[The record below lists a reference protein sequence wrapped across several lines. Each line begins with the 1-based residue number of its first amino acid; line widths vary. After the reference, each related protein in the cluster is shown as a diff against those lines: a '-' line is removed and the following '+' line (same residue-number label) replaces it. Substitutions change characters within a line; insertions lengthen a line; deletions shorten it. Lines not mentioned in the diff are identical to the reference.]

1 MPDAEYEFGIEIKCL
16 RCGGEDFTL
25 QGGCRFSCDGCRDT
39 YLIRYEEAGSE
50 GDVRSESLS
59 AGVHEAS
66 GRREKGSVYFISTD
80 APDSPIKIG
89 HTTLPVEDRL
99 CSLQTGNPHPLKVL
113 ACVEADIYR
122 ENGFHRLFASA
133 RIKGEWFTRTPELLA
148 VIEAFRLLS

>member
-1 MPDAEYEFGIEIKCL
+1 MQNLRDISLEPRVMSDAEYEFGIEIKCL
-16 RCGGEDFTL
+16 RCGSEDFTL

-89 HTTLPVEDRL
+89 HTSCDRGVPAL
-99 CSLQTGNPHPLKVL
+99 ELNPQSTCRPL
-113 ACVEADIYR
+113 A
-122 ENGFHRLFASA
+122 
-133 RIKGEWFTRTPELLA
+133 P
-148 VIEAFRLLS
+148 